1 LGGIDAIFNTSRTA
15 AKSRYAESEMKHS
28 NEAVLE
34 ALRHAQYRQVPWPK
48 RPKVFEFLRGA
59 GLLETI
65 RQRTPDGP
73 GYHAPVDIAVLTARG
88 KAEIVRLERIER
100 LASWPDERVS
110 LYLVAGGAT
119 ATESGSI

>member
-1 LGGIDAIFNTSRTA
+1 
-15 AKSRYAESEMKHS
+15 MKHS

-88 KAEIVRLERIER
+88 KAEIVRLERSER
-100 LASWPDERVS
+100 APTWSNERVN
-110 LYLVAGGAT
+110 LYLAPEDAIK
-119 ATESGSI
+119 ASGN

>member
-1 LGGIDAIFNTSRTA
+1 
-15 AKSRYAESEMKHS
+15 MKHS

-73 GYHAPVDIAVLTARG
+73 GYHAPVDIAVLTERG

-100 LASWPDERVS
+100 LASWTDERIS
-110 LYLVAGGAT
+110 LYFVPASGAT
-119 ATESGSI
+119 ATEN

>member
-1 LGGIDAIFNTSRTA
+1 
-15 AKSRYAESEMKHS
+15 MKQHS

-73 GYHAPVDIAVLTARG
+73 GYHAPVDIAVLTPRG
-88 KAEIVRLERIER
+88 KAEIVRLERSER
-100 LASWPDERVS
+100 APSWTDERVN
-110 LYLVAGGAT
+110 LYLAPAEVAKT
-119 ATESGSI
+119 SEN